1 MSFRR
6 KRNTKKGKTKGMKKR
21 IQRLEN
27 QLTPLMKTF
36 EQRFGDY
43 ISNAQS
49 VPLSGYVADL
59 GQFCPTLQ
67 SGGTAI
73 TNANIRL
80 GDKITL
86 KSIAIKGEITVGFG
100 VAGDTD
106 NRMRILLVR
115 MPEYRQGASNTA
127 IIQKVLQMY
136 DGGATG
142 SPIPAYAAQYSPYK
156 NVITTQNAVPMEKY
170 EVLYD
175 KQFNLFNNLQA
186 QAPASTPS
194 GCSGASTKENWRH
207 NFSIRV
213 NFKKGL
219 VCQYSKPL
227 SDIPDLNNLLLLAV
241 SDSAVPNHP
250 VIRYCSRVKYM
261 DA

>member
-1 MSFRR
+1 MVRKHHKNQKKKKSSAMS
-6 KRNTKKGKTKGMKKR
+6 KRVSS
-21 IQRLEN
+21 LEN
-27 QLTPLMKTF
+27 KLTPLLKTF

-43 ISNAQS
+43 VSNAQS

-59 GQFCPTLQ
+59 GNICPTLQ

-86 KSIAIKGEITVGFG
+86 KSIRIKGEITVGFG

-106 NRMRILLVR
+106 NRMRILLVHF
-115 MPEYRQGASNTA
+115 PDYVQGQTNTQY
-127 IIQKVLQMY
+127 IQRVLQMY

-142 SPIPAYAAQYSPYK
+142 STLPAYSAQYSPYK
-156 NVITTQNAVPMEKY
+156 NVITLQNNVPMDKY
-170 EVLYD
+170 RVLYD

-194 GCSGASTKENWRH
+194 GCSGASAKENWRH
-207 NFSIRV
+207 NFDIKV
-213 NFKKGL
+213 NFPKGL
-219 VCQYSKPL
+219 VCQYAKPL
-227 SDIPDLNNLLLLAV
+227 SDIPDINNIMLMAV
-241 SDSAVPNHP
+241 SDSSLPNHP